1 MADLIPAQQPA
12 FLGEW
17 AFVTTYTAPPS
28 TGQVRINNAT
38 QTAATLLWV
47 HEVTANGLD
56 AIGILSQLVPGHVLD
71 MHDKDDP
78 LKWQHYVVTA
88 PPIDKGTYWEIPV
101 AWLKGGNAVTQQR
114 IMFSCVGI
122 RVAVTGR
129 QMAVSRG
136 NVAVDLSKSAT
147 VYLNGTTM
155 VANTNATIE
164 SSGDTIHHEYAYPF
178 DNAAGIS
185 TGMTIRQMYAAHA
198 MAGFVMA
205 NPAANLI
212 GRLPQFAFKLADSM
226 IEFERLESFGF
237 IEPPVPTAAPPRGQQ
252 TPPLKQS
259 TAPSKGQI
267 TVLQKRAARG

>member
-1 MADLIPAQQPA
+1 M
-12 FLGEW
+12 GEW
-17 AFVTTYTAPPS
+17 NFVTTYTAPPS

-56 AIGILSQLVPGHVLD
+56 AIPVLSQLVPGHVLD

-136 NVAVDLSKSAT
+136 SLTVDLSKSVT
-147 VYLNGTTM
+147 VYLQGAAMIARTP
-155 VANTNATIE
+155 ATIE
-164 SSGDTIHHEYAYPF
+164 STGETIHHEYAFPF
-178 DNAAGIS
+178 SNAAGIS
-185 TGMTIRQMYAAHA
+185 PGMTLRQWYAGQAA
-198 MAGFVMA
+198 MGFISA
-205 NPAANLI
+205 NPAANLV
-212 GRLPQFAFKLADSM
+212 GKLSQLAFRVADSM
-226 IEFERLESFGF
+226 IAFERREAAGF
-237 IEPPVPTAAPPRGQQ
+237 IEPPVPTAQPPRGSQ
-252 TPPLKQS
+252 TPPLRQS
-259 TAPSKGQI
+259 IAPGKAQI
-267 TVLQKRAARG
+267 TVLQKRSVRG